1 MCIYPKTNE
10 GVGLMEKLIQHE
22 EFGEIRLIKSSRAKS
37 VAISIRPFQGIKVTV
52 PFYVSFSRGEKFIA
66 QKENWL
72 RKNMDKIREAESSHT
87 IFDDHTRFHTV
98 EHSLQ
103 IERTN
108 RDEPGIKI
116 VGKKILVSCPAA
128 ADIKSSE
135 IQDMIRWGIEAAW
148 RKEAKKHLPERL
160 SELARKHGFSY
171 KKVFI
176 KNNKTRWG
184 SCSSKNN
191 INLSL
196 HLMRLP
202 QHLVDYVILHELT
215 HTIHKNHSKQFWRHL
230 EKLTGS
236 AKSLDKELSQF
247 RLDIY

>member
-1 MCIYPKTNE
+1 M
-10 GVGLMEKLIQHE
+10 GLTEKFIQHE
-22 EFGEIRLIKSSRAKS
+22 EFGEIRLIKSSRAKNI
-37 VAISIRPFQGIKVTV
+37 AISIRPFQGIKVTV

-66 QKENWL
+66 KKENWL
-72 RKNMDKIREAESSHT
+72 RKNMDRVRIAESNHT
-87 IFDDHTRFHTV
+87 IFDDHTEFNTV
-98 EHSLQ
+98 EHSLR
-103 IERTN
+103 IERIN
-108 RDEPGIKI
+108 QDEPGIKI
-116 VGKKILVSCPAA
+116 VGKKIVVSCPVI
-128 ADIKSSE
+128 ADIKSRE
-135 IQDMIRWGIEAAW
+135 IQEMIRWGIESAW

-160 SELARKHGFSY
+160 SELARIHGFSY

-215 HTIHKNHSKQFWRHL
+215 HTIHRNHSKQFWKYL
-230 EKLTGS
+230 DKLTGN
-236 AKSLDKELSQF
+236 ARSLDKELSQY

>member
-1 MCIYPKTNE
+1 MGK
-10 GVGLMEKLIQHE
+10 
-22 EFGEIRLIKSSRAKS
+22 
-37 VAISIRPFQGIKVTV
+37 IKV
-52 PFYVSFSRGEKFIA
+52 
-66 QKENWL
+66 
-72 RKNMDKIREAESSHT
+72 AESNHT
-87 IFDDHTRFHTV
+87 FFDDHAEFNTF

-108 RDEPGIKI
+108 QDMPGIKI
-116 VGKKILVSCPAA
+116 VGKKIIVSCPDA
-128 ADIKSSE
+128 ADIKSKE

-160 SELARKHGFSY
+160 SGLARIHGFSY
-171 KKVFI
+171 KGVFI

-215 HTIHKNHSKQFWRHL
+215 HTVHRNHSKQFWKHL
-230 EKLTGS
+230 DKLTGN
-236 AKSLDKELSQF
+236 AKTLDKELSQY